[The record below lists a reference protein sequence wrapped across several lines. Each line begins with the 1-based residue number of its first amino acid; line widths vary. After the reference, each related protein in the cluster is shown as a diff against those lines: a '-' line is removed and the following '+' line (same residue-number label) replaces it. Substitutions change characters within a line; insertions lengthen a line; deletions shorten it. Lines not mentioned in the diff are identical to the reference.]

1 MATQSFQRILELL
14 EAHGVEYIV
23 VGGVAAVLRGA
34 PVTTFDI
41 DALVNTDQQ
50 NAERLLAA
58 LHALNARYREHVG
71 KMRPTIEDIIAGG
84 HLLLMTDSGPLDVL
98 GHLMDGKRYED
109 MTQRSSRLSIGDLT
123 IQVLELDA
131 LLQEKQALGRPKDR
145 AIAELLQE
153 LLERERPDEK

>member
-14 EAHGVEYIV
+14 ETHGVEYIV

-41 DALVNTDQQ
+41 DTLVRTDQA

-58 LHALNARYREHVG
+58 LRTLNARYREHPG
-71 KMRPTIEDIIAGG
+71 RLEPSIEDILAGG

-98 GHLMDGKRYED
+98 GHIMDGKRYED
-109 MTQRSSRLSIGDLT
+109 VMDRASTLVVGELAVP
-123 IQVLELDA
+123 VLGLKA
-131 LLQEKQALGRPKDR
+131 LLDEKRALGRPKDR
-145 AIAELLQE
+145 AMAEMLEELLQ
-153 LLERERPDEK
+153 REQAEKS

>member
-1 MATQSFQRILELL
+1 MTTQSFQRILQTL

-41 DALVNTDQQ
+41 DTLVKIDRA
-50 NAERLLAA
+50 NADRLLTA
-58 LHALNARYREHVG
+58 LQELDARYREHPG
-71 KMRPTIEDIIAGG
+71 KLKPSIEDILNGG

-109 MTQRSSRLSIGDLT
+109 MTEKASTLAVGDLAVH
-123 IQVLELDA
+123 VLGLQA
-131 LLQEKQALGRPKDR
+131 LLDEKRALGRPKDK
-145 AIAELLQE
+145 AVAEMLEE
-153 LLERERPDEK
+153 LLERERTDES